1 MENVDIGSIWI
12 AIKRTKSD
20 ITADQLCISNSYHA
34 AVITDNVESVQQYL
48 HVKSSDD
55 VSEQMT
61 NETLKIAAKMFW
73 YLNSCTKESKPW
85 VQFYTNLFQNSP
97 PDQIVLSLN
106 RILKKGNKKFGAI
119 AMTLFQNLTSV
130 LNLNYPE
137 IQSFINGKKNSSLKT
152 GKYVKRIFRHLL
164 CYFDFFLV
172 KNPFYW

>member
-1 MENVDIGSIWI
+1 MDNLNVELIWR
-12 AIKRTKSD
+12 AVKNTKSAISSD
-20 ITADQLCISNSYHA
+20 EKCIYNNYE
-34 AVITDNVESVQQYL
+34 AVVMTDNVESVQQYL

-61 NETLKIAAKMFW
+61 NKTLEIAAKMFW

-106 RILKKGNKKFGAI
+106 RILKKDNKKFGAI

-137 IQSFINGKKNSSLKT
+137 IQSFINGKSRSSQRLNFSTQRKVALFNMR
-152 GKYVKRIFRHLL
+152 VKS
-164 CYFDFFLV
+164 
-172 KNPFYW
+172 